1 MKPCFAAQMKARKR
15 GANSGGDFPPLDYCA
30 RNLYVFHT
38 TMKNFG
44 LFLVAMSFA
53 PALFADDSGAI
64 AAKPL
69 YRDPVYD
76 GAADPTVIWNP
87 LVQKWWMFYTDRR
100 ANAPGL
106 SGVTWVHG
114 TPIGIAESAD
124 GGAHWKFFSMA
135 QFDLPAEYGGTNVTC
150 WAPDLIRAPDGT
162 WQMFL
167 TVVPGIFED
176 WNHPRFIVQLTS
188 MNLMN
193 WSNPK
198 KLSLAS
204 DRVID
209 PSILRLPDGTWRLW
223 YNDERT
229 GKSIHFADS
238 PDLAT
243 WTDKGFAFKSRGE
256 GPKGFRWH
264 NKFWVII
271 DEWKGLGVFRSD
283 DAANWSKQPENLV
296 AKPGTGADDQVM
308 GGHPDVVVSGDRA
321 FLFYFTHPGRRGL
334 DARKDGTDQRR
345 SSIQVV
351 ELHEQ
356 DGWLTCDR
364 DEPTHILLRP
374 EAKRVQ

>member
-1 MKPCFAAQMKARKR
+1 
-15 GANSGGDFPPLDYCA
+15 
-30 RNLYVFHT
+30 
-38 TMKNFG
+38 MKNFS
-44 LFLVAMSFA
+44 LVLASMLLA
-53 PALFADDSGAI
+53 PALLADDSGAI
-64 AAKPL
+64 ASKPL

-76 GAADPTVIWNP
+76 GAADPTLIWNP

-124 GGAHWKFFSMA
+124 GGAHWKFAGMA

-150 WAPDLIRAPDGT
+150 WAPDVTRAPDGT

-188 MNLMN
+188 TNLLN
-193 WSNPK
+193 WSNPR

-209 PSILRLPDGTWRLW
+209 PSIERMPDGIWRLY
-223 YNDERT
+223 YNDERS
-229 GKSIHFADS
+229 GKSIHFAES

-243 WTDKGFAFKSRGE
+243 WTDQGLAFKSRGE

-264 NKFWVII
+264 NQFWVII

-283 DAANWSKQPENLV
+283 DGSNWSKQPENLV

-321 FLFYFTHPGRRGL
+321 YLFYFTHPGRRGP
-334 DARKDGTDQRR
+334 DARKDGYEQRR

-364 DEPTHILLRP
+364 DQPTHILLRP
-374 EAKRVQ
+374 AP